1 MGGVFIGREA
11 VQSGRLTRHELQRWY
26 RPIFRGVYVPKNATP
41 ALRDRTVGAWLAS
54 DRKAV
59 IAGAAASALHYAQWV
74 DDDVPIELISRRA
87 RPQRGLL
94 VRDETLADDEITR
107 VAGLPV
113 TTRARTAFDLGRHLP
128 REKALQRLDALM
140 RAHVF
145 SIDDVLVLAKRHPGQ
160 RGLRRLNEV
169 LPLIDGGAA
178 SPKETWLRLLF
189 IDAGFPKPTTQ
200 IPVIDE
206 RGRLLRTIDMGWEE
220 FMVGA
225 EYDGDQH
232 RTNRAQYV
240 KDMRVWPKLERL
252 GWKVTRVINE
262 DWADDIISRT
272 WSAMVSRGW
281 KPQPHAVYTEP
292 HVLQGRCRTSSAKRA
307 VGPRSA

>member
-1 MGGVFIGREA
+1 MGEVFIGGEA
-11 VQSGRLTRHELQRWY
+11 VQSGRLTRHELKRWY
-26 RPIFRGVYVPKNATP
+26 CPIFRGVYMPKNSLP
-41 ALRDRTVGAWLAS
+41 SLRDRTVGAWLAS
-54 DRKAV
+54 DRQAV

-94 VRDETLADDEITR
+94 VRTETLDDDEITR

-113 TTRARTAFDLGRHLP
+113 TSRARTAFDLGRHLP
-128 REKALQRLDALM
+128 RGEALARLDALM
-140 RAHVF
+140 RAQVF
-145 SIDDVLVLAKRHPGQ
+145 SNEDVLLLAKRHPGQ
-160 RGLRRLNEV
+160 RGLRQLREL
-169 LPLIDGGAA
+169 LPLVDGGAA

-206 RGRLLRTIDMGWEE
+206 RRHLVRVLDMGWEE

-232 RTNRAQYV
+232 RTNRGQYV
-240 KDMRVWPKLERL
+240 KDLRVWPKLERL
-252 GWKVTRVINE
+252 GWKVTRVIKE
-262 DWADDIISRT
+262 DSEDDIIKRT

-281 KPQPHAVYTEP
+281 KP
-292 HVLQGRCRTSSAKRA
+292 
-307 VGPRSA
+307 